1 LAELKERHT
10 VKVIKPERRI
20 FELLIERFGI
30 EPHSDDVEANVAPPR
45 GPSAFTDSD
54 AGSLEALDRTKRRML
69 ARDAPRPARLGGG

>member
-1 LAELKERHT
+1 
-10 VKVIKPERRI
+10 VIKPERRI

-30 EPHSDDVEANVAPPR
+30 EPHSAVFIDDVEANVAPPR